1 MDEFGLLTL
10 KPTCVNFLISRPLGR
25 LHLSH
30 PIVTFHFWSSF
41 VALLFRDMRDLFS
54 FPVSGRF
61 TPTSA
66 VVIFYSCDSSV
77 ASLFCGMRDLLTS
90 DASGRF
96 TPVSAVVIFRLR
108 NGSVAFLFQNMRDL
122 ASFFRHVGFFDSWC
136 HLLRVIRYRKKST
149 ASFRVLKPGATDCNP
164 GYNSGCNSG

>member
-1 MDEFGLLTL
+1 
-10 KPTCVNFLISRPLGR
+10 
-25 LHLSH
+25 
-30 PIVTFHFWSSF
+30 
-41 VALLFRDMRDLFS
+41 MRDLLTSGALGRFTPAS
-54 FPVSGRF
+54 AVVIFWSCLVSVASLFRGMRDLLTSDASGRF
-61 TPTSA
+61 TPVSA

-122 ASFFRHVGFFDSWC
+122 ASFFRHVGFFDPRC
-136 HLLRVIRYRKKST
+136 RLLGVIRYRKKSN
-149 ASFRVLKPGATDCNP
+149 AAFRVLKPGATDCNP